1 MSSSYL
7 DGPDSDDEGDAMKVP
22 AKVYTEAEVQA
33 AKEAAQALKAK
44 GNEAFAASQFDDAA
58 AKYTQALNSLKAAG
72 LPMDTLILLNRSASY
87 LGLKRYV
94 PALNDANIA
103 AELDATNW
111 KAHWRKGVA
120 LMAMSQRLFRS
131 KQAVQAFEA
140 CLACGTLP
148 DNKVAEV
155 QGELRKARARA
166 EQQEAETPPADL
178 SKCAQS

>member
-1 MSSSYL
+1 MASYL
-7 DGPDSDDEGDAMKVP
+7 DGPDSDDDGKAPKAP

-33 AKEAAQALKAK
+33 AKEAALALKGE
-44 GNEAFAASQFDDAA
+44 GNEAFAASNFDEAA
-58 AKYTQALNSLKAAG
+58 AKYTQALNALKGAG
-72 LPMDTLILLNRSASY
+72 LPPDVLILLNRSASY

-103 AELDATNW
+103 AELDASNW

-120 LMAMSQRLFRS
+120 LMAMSKRLFRS

-140 CLACGTLP
+140 CLVCGTLP
-148 DNKVAEV
+148 DAKVAEV
-155 QGELRKARARA
+155 QGELRKAQARL

-178 SKCAQS
+178 SKCAQA